1 MLMAVGREKITLLE
15 DERKNFLKNLKVRRF
30 NVSEERE
37 TGEKQCFVNSGNTT
51 NQKLSKN

>member
-1 MLMAVGREKITLLE
+1 MLMAVGRAKITSLE

-37 TGEKQCFVNSGNTT
+37 TGEKQW
-51 NQKLSKN
+51 